1 MEISQHISFFEEKM
15 KKFKELVK
23 AIEEYNLP
31 IEDFMLHIP
40 IPNNLVTEG
49 TINQLN
55 RRICNFDG
63 NNKIIKTKDV
73 IVLKKSPSLKEL
85 SEKFNNESIVIA
97 KKEDHDNVDFIQTGV
112 SEDLKTDEEFGG
124 NYPSNFSISLEKE
137 NQPKRR
143 KLVKKI
149 KESKEKG
156 DNIPILEK
164 LQNYECCIEHRYN
177 PRTKRTNKIIICK
190 YEGCGKEFNKTWNVL
205 DHFKTHTGEKPF
217 ECEC

>member
-1 MEISQHISFFEEKM
+1 MEISQHISFFEEKL
-15 KKFKELVK
+15 KKFKDLAK

-31 IEDFMLHIP
+31 IEDFLLHIP

-49 TINQLN
+49 TTNQQN
-55 RRICNFDG
+55 RRINNFG
-63 NNKIIKTKDV
+63 ENSKIIKIKNV
-73 IVLKKSPSLKEL
+73 IVLKKSPSLNEL
-85 SEKFNNESIVIA
+85 SEKINKESIVIA
-97 KKEDHDNVDFIQTGV
+97 KEEDHDNVDFIQTGV
-112 SEDLKTDEEFGG
+112 SEDLKTDEEFDG
-124 NYPSNFSISLEKE
+124 NYPLKLSISLEKE

-143 KLVKKI
+143 KLVKKL

-164 LQNYECCIEHRYN
+164 LQNYQCCIEHRYN

-205 DHFKTHTGEKPF
+205 DHFNLLLDSE
-217 ECEC
+217 